1 MRAITHPV
9 RLALLD
15 ALLLEG
21 PLTATRASELIAEPP
36 NTCSFHLRQLAKY
49 GFVEEAGGGPGRN
62 RPWRL
67 TDFAMHFTDVHEDPT
82 ARFAARSLDR
92 ILRERYFARLEVFYA
107 SRSEY
112 PREWQAVTGG
122 SQFLLH
128 VSPDELRAVDQEITA
143 ILDRY
148 RERISD
154 PNLRA
159 PDSLPVEVLLFAYPV
174 RPPVA

>member
-1 MRAITHPV
+1 
-9 RLALLD
+9 
-15 ALLLEG
+15 
-21 PLTATRASELIAEPP
+21 
-36 NTCSFHLRQLAKY
+36 
-49 GFVEEAGGGPGRN
+49 
-62 RPWRL
+62 
-67 TDFAMHFTDVHEDPT
+67 MHFTDVHEDPT

-122 SQFLLH
+122 SQFVLH

>member
-1 MRAITHPV
+1 MTHPV

-21 PLTATRASELIAEPP
+21 PLTATRAGELIGEPP

-62 RPWRL
+62 RPWQL
-67 TDFAMHFTDVHEDPT
+67 TGFAIQFTDVHEEPG
-82 ARFAARSLDR
+82 ARLAARSLDR
-92 ILRERYFARLEVFYA
+92 LLRERYFARLHAFYA

-112 PREWQAVTGG
+112 PAEWQRVTGG

-128 VSPDELRAVDQEITA
+128 VSPDELRKVDQEITA

-148 RERISD
+148 RDRISR
-154 PNLRA
+154 PALRA

-174 RPPVA
+174 RPPAA

>member
-21 PLTATRASELIAEPP
+21 PLTATRASELIGEPP

-67 TDFAMHFTDVHEDPT
+67 TAFAMHFTDVHEDT
-82 ARFAARSLDR
+82 AARLAARSLDR
-92 ILRERYFARLEVFYA
+92 LLRERYFARLQAFYA

-112 PREWQAVTGG
+112 PSEWQAVTGG

-128 VSPDELRAVDQEITA
+128 VSPDELRAVDKEITA

-148 RERISD
+148 RERISN

-159 PDSLPVEVLLFAYPV
+159 PHSLPVEVLLFAYPV
-174 RPPVA
+174 RPPAA